1 MSYLGMIEP
10 LNQRKNEM
18 FLTGRRTAGAQWRP
32 LLLKLQKKANAN
44 ANATPKVTMS
54 VKPVIYLC
62 LQSSCE
68 YSSPQVGP
76 LNFSATFFSHLLN
89 RFIPFRVTGRIHRG

>member
-18 FLTGRRTAGAQWRP
+18 FLTGRWTAGAQWRL

-44 ANATPKVTMS
+44 ATPKVTMS
-54 VKPVIYLC
+54 VNPVIYLC
-62 LQSSCE
+62 LEPSCE

-76 LNFSATFFSHLLN
+76 LNFSNTFFSHLLN
-89 RFIPFRVTGRIHRG
+89 GFIIFRVTGRVHSG